1 MSITADVQTLEPGA
15 LIQLFEID
23 TVDLGGDLLRFHGY
37 PSTGPITW
45 QGVDY
50 TPWPIQAEG
59 FEITGEGQQPSPT
72 LDVANVD
79 GSIGA
84 MAIYLDD
91 LVGAK
96 LTRHRTL
103 AKYLDGM
110 PEADPEQRF
119 ASDIWYIEQK
129 TSHDKES
136 ITWEMRSALDLSDVF
151 LPRRVIVANL
161 CGWRYR
167 GADCGYTGPSV
178 ADIDDNP
185 TSDPGRDQCS
195 KSVSGCKL
203 RFGNGPLPFGGFPS
217 ATLTR
222 G

>member
-1 MSITADVQTLEPGA
+1 MSIASDVQTLQPGA
-15 LIQLFEID
+15 LVELYELD
-23 TVDLGGDLLRFHGY
+23 ATDLGGDVLRFHGY

-45 QGVDY
+45 QGKEY

-59 FEITGEGQQPSPT
+59 FEITGEGQQPTPT
-72 LDVANVD
+72 LSVSNID

-84 MAIYLDD
+84 LALYLNDI
-91 LVGAK
+91 VGAK

-110 PEADPEQRF
+110 PEADPEERF
-119 ASDIWYIEQK
+119 MPDVWYIEQK
-129 TSHDKES
+129 TSHDKEV

-151 LPRRVIVANL
+151 LPRRVIISNL
-161 CGWRYR
+161 CSWQYR
-167 GADCGYTGPSV
+167 DANCGYTGPAV

-185 TSDPGRDQCS
+185 TDDPSRDNCS

-203 RFGNGPLPFGGFPS
+203 RYGNGPLRFGGFPS
-217 ATLTR
+217 ASLTR